1 MYNLDKYEG
10 ETGGRG
16 GEVELIEL
24 ESGGDKTDLVILTQQ
39 RMLRDFSCRQ
49 LFLRPCRA
57 RSLETH
63 TITSPLHHTGES
75 PHVMTQPD
83 RSR

>member
-1 MYNLDKYEG
+1 MYNLDKYE
-10 ETGGRG
+10 GGRG

-24 ESGGDKTDLVILTQQ
+24 ESGGAKTDLVILTQQ

-63 TITSPLHHTGES
+63 TITSPLHHQYIIQVRVLTL
-75 PHVMTQPD
+75 
-83 RSR
+83 